1 MVSYT
6 LAANLENLV
15 LTGAGAING
24 TGNSLANRITGNA
37 GNNVL
42 NGGTGADTLTG
53 SGGADAFVFNTTP
66 GAGNVDRITDFN
78 VVDDI
83 IRLENAI
90 FTGLAN
96 GVLTA
101 AAFVANATG
110 LAGDASDRIIY
121 ETGTGNL
128 FFDADGTGVGA
139 RVQFAVLNPGL
150 SLTNTDFLVI

>member
-1 MVSYT
+1 MPPSAWPGRASPVG
-6 LAANLENLV
+6 NPENC
-15 LTGAGAING
+15 G
-24 TGNSLANRITGNA
+24 
-37 GNNVL
+37 
-42 NGGTGADTLTG
+42 
-53 SGGADAFVFNTTP
+53 FWHF
-66 GAGNVDRITDFN
+66 
-78 VVDDI
+78 
-83 IRLENAI
+83 RLRS
-90 FTGLAN
+90 
-96 GVLTA
+96 VLTA